1 MNERMYIHSFNT
13 YPVECFPYQ
22 ELLQVVEILK
32 LPRQS
37 KFLFLW
43 SQISLRGR
51 DQQINSKVYINK
63 NVNIFS
69 SGDKLNEEKEQG

>member
-1 MNERMYIHSFNT
+1 MFPIPGTATGSGNSEIT
-13 YPVECFPYQ
+13 KTIKVPVLMEPD
-22 ELLQVVEILK
+22 I
-32 LPRQS
+32 PA
-37 KFLFLW
+37 
-43 SQISLRGR
+43 GR